1 MDLTKLRFNV
11 DTVALDEAI
20 KKLDEVAAAT
30 KRISKTSVSTG
41 TGASDVAVVA
51 AKRIKVENSFEEENI
66 MHELL
71 DFLFTCFM

>member
-11 DTVALDEAI
+11 DTAALDEAI

-41 TGASDVAVVA
+41 TGASDIA
-51 AKRIKVENSFEEENI
+51 AAASK
-66 MHELL
+66 
-71 DFLFTCFM
+71 

>member
-30 KRISKTSVSTG
+30 KEFPKPQYRQVLG
-41 TGASDVAVVA
+41 
-51 AKRIKVENSFEEENI
+51 
-66 MHELL
+66 LL
-71 DFLFTCFM
+71 TLPQQQQKN